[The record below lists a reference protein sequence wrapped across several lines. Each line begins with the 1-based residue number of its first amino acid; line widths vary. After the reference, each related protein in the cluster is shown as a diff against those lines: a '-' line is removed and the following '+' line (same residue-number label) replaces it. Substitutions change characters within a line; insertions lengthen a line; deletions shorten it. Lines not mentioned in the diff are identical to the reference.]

1 MTKLEQNQINAVVE
15 SAARAVKHFVND
27 RNDYRLVNA
36 RKLRSCSAKV
46 ADVVDSK
53 TGELLGTV
61 LQSYNTV
68 VAFADAHGTVYDFL
82 RLVYGYTAT
91 SAQHITK
98 FAHDIGATK
107 RATWR

>member
-1 MTKLEQNQINAVVE
+1 MTKLEQNQINTAVENVLQSVQRFE
-15 SAARAVKHFVND
+15 DDSS
-27 RNDYRLVNA
+27 YRIVNA

-53 TGELLGTV
+53 TGALLGTV

-68 VAFADAHGTVYDFL
+68 VAYADAHGTVYDFL
-82 RLVYGYTAT
+82 RLVYGYTVT

-98 FAHDIGATK
+98 FAHDVGATK
-107 RATWR
+107 RLTWR